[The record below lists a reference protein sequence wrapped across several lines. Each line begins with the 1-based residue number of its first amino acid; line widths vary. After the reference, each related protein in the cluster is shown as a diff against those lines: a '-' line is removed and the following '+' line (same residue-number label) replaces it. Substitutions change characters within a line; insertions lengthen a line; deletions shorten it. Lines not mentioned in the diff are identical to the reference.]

1 MTSKKTKK
9 SYKAIADEI
18 NVKIKSVRPLD
29 TVVIGGVLLFAL
41 MAIAVLTSEH
51 HQDKQQEQNLVSTD
65 IGYSDLEVVN
75 YSFKGCK
82 LNSSAGDMYVED
94 YDTPKFYVKEN
105 CGRMVIRNKK
115 LDQNLTKI
123 FYVTNKALWNNTQ

>member
-51 HQDKQQEQNLVSTD
+51 NDMQSKANIIKED
-65 IGYSDLEVVN
+65 SDLEVLE

-123 FYVTNKALWNNTQ
+123 FYITNKALWNNTLTE